1 MGRKLDALL
10 GRNFKTSKFKTLTK
24 LAIARI
30 AILKNQHQARYSHA
44 RSDTLELLKL
54 GHHERA
60 LQRVEYVVKE
70 QNMLD
75 VLVMM
80 ENYCHLLR
88 ERVLLIQNNKECP
101 DELIQ
106 AVSSLVFASSRCG
119 EFPELQKIREIF
131 TSRFGKEFTSRAVEL
146 RNSCSVNP
154 KVVRKFSSRQPNLE
168 NRLEVLKE
176 IASENGITL
185 HLEEYTSAVVEEE
198 LKVDDYQKQLKHNE
212 SATSDDTHDF
222 PEELN
227 LDEKLSES
235 VRARKKYRDVATA
248 ARDAFQSA
256 AHAAAAA
263 RAVVE
268 LSRSD
273 SQYSDVEDHDDDEN
287 DDHQGNASDPDG
299 SLTPNLQSN
308 KDAVTEGNEVSDNR
322 LGLDEIQPIE
332 NLFSQSNDEDMA
344 VNNSDI
350 NLQELEETKSK
361 EGQGEGLGISASRS
375 EILEQ
380 IAGNDSD
387 QDILNVGKQ
396 LSNFQ
401 SENEQVSI
409 DQVALDDIKNDTGK
423 INDNILGQKHEDSDT
438 DRKPCLP
445 TNEYQHHRENNEV
458 DDQYPSD
465 EDRDNKLLQQS
476 PEVDS
481 PKSQDDSTMERKTG
495 LAITHSL
502 TFVERLHSENS
513 SIDWKPLSMRT
524 RRVQGV

>member
-10 GRNFKTSKFKTLTK
+10 GRNFKTSKFKTLAK
-24 LAIARI
+24 LAISRI

-44 RSDTLELLKL
+44 RSDTVELLKL

-60 LQRVEYVVKE
+60 LQRVEYVIKE
-70 QNMLD
+70 HNMLD

-101 DELIQ
+101 DELNQ
-106 AVSSLVFASSRCG
+106 AVSSLIFASSRCG

-154 KVVRKFSSRQPNLE
+154 KVVRKFSSRQPDLE
-168 NRLEVLKE
+168 NRLKVLEE

-185 HLEEYTSAVVEEE
+185 HLEESTSAVVEEE
-198 LKVDDYQKQLKHNE
+198 LKVDDNQKQLNHNE
-212 SATSDDTHDF
+212 SATSDDTRYF

-235 VRARKKYRDVATA
+235 VRARKKYRDVAAA

-263 RAVVE
+263 RAAVE
-268 LSRSD
+268 LARSD
-273 SQYSDVEDHDDDEN
+273 SQYSDMEDDD
-287 DDHQGNASDPDG
+287 DDDDYHQGNVSDPDV

-308 KDAVTEGNEVSDNR
+308 KDAVTEGNEDSDNG

-332 NLFSQSNDEDMA
+332 NLLSQSNDEDKA

-380 IAGNDSD
+380 ITGNDSD

-409 DQVALDDIKNDTGK
+409 DQVALDAIKNDTGMM
-423 INDNILGQKHEDSDT
+423 NENIPGQKHEDSDT
-438 DRKPCLP
+438 DRKPCSP
-445 TNEYQHHRENNEV
+445 TNEYRHLRENSEV

-465 EDRDNKLLQQS
+465 DDRDINLLQQS
-476 PEVDS
+476 PKVDS
-481 PKSQDDSTMERKTG
+481 LKSQDDSNMERKTR

-524 RRVQGV
+524 RRAQGV